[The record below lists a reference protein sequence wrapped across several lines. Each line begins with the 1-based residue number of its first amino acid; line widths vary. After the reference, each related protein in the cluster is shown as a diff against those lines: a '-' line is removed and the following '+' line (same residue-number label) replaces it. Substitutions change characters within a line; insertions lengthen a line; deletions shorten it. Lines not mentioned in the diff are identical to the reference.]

1 MPNLRDIRKR
11 RKGAANTRKITRTM
25 ELVSSAKLKKAQ
37 DAANASY
44 PFART
49 VFDLLRAL
57 ASAMD
62 SSDKHQLMR
71 ERPVKRVLIYLMASD
86 RGLCGAFN
94 ANLVATALQRAK
106 HHRAL
111 GREVRFVALG
121 KKGASNLAFVGE
133 TVHATH
139 TGIVGNANSYG
150 AIQKLADEAIGVF
163 TSGEVDQVDVVFARF
178 ISAGR
183 QEQRAATILP
193 AGGGDGDGADEVVA
207 GVTGAR
213 RPAATGTAARRVDY
227 IFNEPPEELFAV
239 LVPRAVRAEFY
250 AFALQTTAAEHAAR
264 RVAMKN
270 ASDAAADMVKSLN
283 LVYNRGRQGKIT
295 QEIAE
300 ITGAVEAMA

>member
-1 MPNLRDIRKR
+1 MANLRDIRKR

-49 VFDLLRAL
+49 VYQLIKAL
-57 ASAMD
+57 SEAISPGDRHA
-62 SSDKHQLMR
+62 LMK
-71 ERPVKRVLIYLMASD
+71 ERPVKRVAIYLMASD
-86 RGLCGAFN
+86 RGLCGSFN
-94 ANLVATALQRAK
+94 ANLVASALARAK

-111 GREVRFVALG
+111 GREVSFIALG
-121 KKGASNLAFVGE
+121 KKGAGNLAFMGE
-133 TVHATH
+133 KVDATH
-139 TGIVGNANSYG
+139 TGIVGNAQCYA
-150 AIQKLADEAIGVF
+150 AIEKIADTAIAAFLAGDIDLVE
-163 TSGEVDQVDVVFARF
+163 VVFARF

-183 QEQRAATILP
+183 QEQRAVTILP
-193 AGGGDGDGADEVVA
+193 AGIGEEHNPAGAAASRQA
-207 GVTGAR
+207 GPVSK
-213 RPAATGTAARRVDY
+213 PDY
-227 IFNEPPEELFAV
+227 IFNEPPEALFAV
-239 LVPRAVRAEFY
+239 LVPRAVKAEFY
-250 AFALQTTAAEHAAR
+250 AYALQTTAAEHAAR

-270 ASDAAADMVKSLN
+270 ASDAAADIVKALN

>member
-1 MPNLRDIRKR
+1 MANLRDIRKR
-11 RKGAANTRKITRTM
+11 RKGASNTRKITRTM

-49 VFDLLRAL
+49 IYQLIKAL
-57 ASAMD
+57 SEAM
-62 SSDKHQLMR
+62 SSGDKHPLMKA
-71 ERPVKRVLIYLMASD
+71 RPVKRVLIYLMASD

-94 ANLVATALQRAK
+94 ANLVHKALERAK

-111 GREVRFVALG
+111 GREVRFIALG
-121 KKGASNLAFVGE
+121 KKGAGNLVFVGE
-133 TVHATH
+133 NVFATH
-139 TGIVGNANSYG
+139 TGIVGNAQCYN
-150 AIQKLADEAIGVF
+150 AIETIAEAAIASF
-163 TSGEVDQVDVVFARF
+163 LSGEVDLVEAVFARF

-183 QEQRAATILP
+183 QEQRAVTILP
-193 AGGGDGDGADEVVA
+193 AGETEGHAAGDLSAS
-207 GVTGAR
+207 
-213 RPAATGTAARRVDY
+213 RPAVGSKPDY
-227 IFNEPPEELFAV
+227 IFNEPPETLFAV
-239 LVPRAVRAEFY
+239 LVPRAVKAEFY
-250 AFALQTTAAEHAAR
+250 AYALQTTAAEHAAR

-270 ASDAAADMVKSLN
+270 ASDAAADMVKALN

>member
-1 MPNLRDIRKR
+1 MANLRDIRKR
-11 RKGAANTRKITRTM
+11 RRGAANTRKITRTM

-49 VFDLLRAL
+49 LYHLMAAL
-57 ASAMD
+57 SGSMSEA
-62 SSDKHQLMR
+62 DKHPLMKV
-71 ERPVKRVLIYLMASD
+71 RPVRKVTIYLMASD
-86 RGLCGAFN
+86 RGLCGSFN
-94 ANLVATALQRAK
+94 GNLVNRALERAK

-121 KKGASNLAFVGE
+121 KKGATTLVFFGE
-133 TVHATH
+133 AVAATH
-139 TGIVGNANSYG
+139 TKIVGTANYAACERIAS
-150 AIQKLADEAIGVF
+150 EAIGDF
-163 TSGEVDQVDVVFARF
+163 LSGTTDLAEVVFARF
-178 ISAGR
+178 LSAGK
-183 QEQRAATILP
+183 QEVRAQTLLP
-193 AGGGDGDGADEVVA
+193 AGAGDEHSSGKDLSGSRAAVGGP
-207 GVTGAR
+207 
-213 RPAATGTAARRVDY
+213 RPDY
-227 IFNEPPEELFAV
+227 IFNEDPEVLFAA

-250 AFALQTTAAEHAAR
+250 AFSLQTTAAEHAAR

-270 ASDAAADMVKSLN
+270 ASDAAADMVRSLT

>member
-1 MPNLRDIRKR
+1 MANLRDIRKR

-49 VFDLLRAL
+49 VYQLLHAL
-57 ASAMD
+57 SDAI
-62 SSDKHQLMR
+62 SSGDRHPLMK
-71 ERPVKRVLIYLMASD
+71 ERPVKRVAIYLMASD
-86 RGLCGAFN
+86 RGLCGSFN
-94 ANLVATALQRAK
+94 ANLVAKAIERAK

-111 GREVRFVALG
+111 GREVRFIALG
-121 KKGASNLAFVGE
+121 KKGAGNLVFMGE
-133 TVHATH
+133 AVHATH
-139 TGIVGNANSYG
+139 TGIVGNAQCFD
-150 AIQKLADEAIGVF
+150 AVEKLAEESI
-163 TSGEVDQVDVVFARF
+163 SGFLAGDVDLVEVVFARF
-178 ISAGR
+178 ISAGK
-183 QEQRAATILP
+183 QEQRAVTILP
-193 AGGGDGDGADEVVA
+193 AGGGDGHAE
-207 GVTGAR
+207 
-213 RPAATGTAARRVDY
+213 AAKGPKPDY
-227 IFNEPPEELFAV
+227 IFNEEPEVLFSV
-239 LVPRAVRAEFY
+239 LVPRAVKAEFY
-250 AFALQTTAAEHAAR
+250 AYALQTTAAEHAAR

>member
-1 MPNLRDIRKR
+1 MANLRDIRKR

-49 VFDLLRAL
+49 VYQLIRAL
-57 ASAMD
+57 SEAI
-62 SSDKHQLMR
+62 SSGDRHPLMK
-71 ERPVKRVLIYLMASD
+71 ERPVKRVAIYLMASD
-86 RGLCGAFN
+86 RGLCGSFN
-94 ANLVATALQRAK
+94 ANLVSKAIDRAK

-111 GREVRFVALG
+111 GREVRFIALG
-121 KKGASNLAFVGE
+121 KKGAGNLAFMGE
-133 TVHATH
+133 SVHATH
-139 TGIVGNANSYG
+139 TGIVGNAQCYESVD
-150 AIQKLADEAIGVF
+150 KLAEESIAGF
-163 TSGEVDQVDVVFARF
+163 LSGDVDLVEVVFARF

-183 QEQRAATILP
+183 QEQRSVVVLP
-193 AGGGDGDGADEVVA
+193 AGGGEEHVEA
-207 GVTGAR
+207 GMSGS
-213 RPAATGTAARRVDY
+213 RPAAAPAAKPDY
-227 IFNEPPEELFAV
+227 IFNEEPEVLFSV
-239 LVPRAVRAEFY
+239 LVPRAVKAEFY
-250 AFALQTTAAEHAAR
+250 AYALQTTAAEHAAR

>member
-1 MPNLRDIRKR
+1 MATNRALKGRIRSVT
-11 RKGAANTRKITRTM
+11 NTRKITRTM

-49 VFDLLRAL
+49 VYQLIHAL
-57 ASAMD
+57 SEAI
-62 SSDKHQLMR
+62 SSGDRHPLMK
-71 ERPVKRVLIYLMASD
+71 ERPVKRVAIYLMASD
-86 RGLCGAFN
+86 RGLCGSFN
-94 ANLVATALQRAK
+94 ANLVGKAIERAK

-111 GREVRFVALG
+111 GREVRFIALG
-121 KKGASNLAFVGE
+121 KKGAGNLVFMGE

-139 TGIVGNANSYG
+139 TGIVGNAQCYE
-150 AIQKLADEAIGVF
+150 AVDKLAEESI
-163 TSGEVDQVDVVFARF
+163 SGFLSGDIDLVEVVFARF
-178 ISAGR
+178 LSAGR
-183 QEQRAATILP
+183 QEQRAVTILP
-193 AGGGDGDGADEVVA
+193 AGSGEGHAE
-207 GVTGAR
+207 
-213 RPAATGTAARRVDY
+213 AAKGPKPDY
-227 IFNEPPEELFAV
+227 IFNEEPEVLFSV
-239 LVPRAVRAEFY
+239 LVPRAVKAEFY
-250 AFALQTTAAEHAAR
+250 AYALQTTAAEHAAR